1 MRSSVLFLS
10 LSLALTGC
18 FSTESEEPAEVTS
31 EGVDIEN
38 NPLGALSALANMGN
52 DLQNLQEELE
62 AMPDVEPVHFNE
74 LIAALPEPPSGWTA
88 QDPKGQTSN
97 MGGMKLS
104 NASRVYTEEDG
115 DGRVEIEISDWAFNK
130 AVYVPFMMRSKFS
143 QESTEGWNKGITV
156 GEDPG
161 YEEYK
166 TKSRRGERMVLYGKR
181 YPIKI
186 NVRNQDAEAFD
197 EWWKSIPVG
206 DLPQAQ

>member
-10 LSLALTGC
+10 LTLALTGC
-18 FSTESEEPAEVTS
+18 FSTESEEASEVTS
-31 EGVDIEN
+31 EGVDIEK

-62 AMPDVEPVHFNE
+62 AMPDVDPVHFND
-74 LIAALPEPPSGWTA
+74 LIAVLPEPPSGWTA
-88 QDPKGQTSN
+88 QDPKGQTSD

-104 NASRVYTEEDG
+104 NASRVYTEQDG
-115 DGRVEIEISDWAFNK
+115 DGRVEIEIQDWAFNK
-130 AVYVPFMMRSKFS
+130 LVYGPFMIRSKFS

-197 EWWKSIPVG
+197 EWWQAIPVG
-206 DLPQAQ
+206 DLPKAQ